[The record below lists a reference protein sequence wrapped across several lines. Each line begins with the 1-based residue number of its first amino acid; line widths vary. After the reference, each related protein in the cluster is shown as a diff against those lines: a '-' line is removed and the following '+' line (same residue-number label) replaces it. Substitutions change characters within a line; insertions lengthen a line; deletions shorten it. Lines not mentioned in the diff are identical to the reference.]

1 MNDWFEWNGTRCT
14 EYGIYV
20 SEQPPVTIPQE
31 RSKQTTIPGRPGRVM
46 LMPSI
51 FGENLFDE
59 FFGDW
64 DREMR
69 RMDRQLYGKNA
80 AREMKTDVHEH
91 EDHYEVDIDLPGF
104 KKEDITLELQNGYLT
119 VTASKGLDK
128 DETTKKG
135 KVIRQERWAGTM
147 QRSFYV
153 GDALTEADI
162 GAKLEHGVLSLNIPK
177 KDEKK
182 LPEKKVIMI
191 EG

>member
-1 MNDWFEWNGTRCT
+1 
-14 EYGIYV
+14 
-20 SEQPPVTIPQE
+20 
-31 RSKQTTIPGRPGRVM
+31 M

-104 KKEDITLELQNGYLT
+104 KKEQVKLSLEDGYLT
-119 VTASKGLDK
+119 VSAEKGLDK
-128 DETTKKG
+128 DEKDKKG
-135 KVIRQERWAGTM
+135 RLIRQERYSGSM
-147 QRSFYV
+147 SRSFYV
-153 GDALTEADI
+153 GEDI
-162 GAKLEHGVLSLNIPK
+162 TQDEIKAKFENGVLKIDIPK
-177 KDEKK
+177 KEPKAK
-182 LPEKKVIMI
+182 LPESKYIAI
-191 EG
+191 A

>member
-1 MNDWFEWNGTRCT
+1 
-14 EYGIYV
+14 
-20 SEQPPVTIPQE
+20 
-31 RSKQTTIPGRPGRVM
+31 M

-119 VTASKGLDK
+119 VTASKGLDMGRYDAEELLCGRYPYGGGHRRK
-128 DETTKKG
+128 AGAWRAEPEHP
-135 KVIRQERWAGTM
+135 QEGRK
-147 QRSFYV
+147 
-153 GDALTEADI
+153 EA
-162 GAKLEHGVLSLNIPK
+162 S
-177 KDEKK
+177 
-182 LPEKKVIMI
+182 
-191 EG
+191 